1 MPARTLDTRVKHL
14 ASEESKYTIVV
25 IVIKNKNS
33 NNDCHHGV
41 PYSRCT
47 WSGLLLQPGTAAGQ
61 GEWARRTPPG
71 GAGPAAQC
79 SAGGCAPRPAP
90 PSPLRLRIRRP
101 GRVYGLPVARACLL
115 GLGSHLA
122 GKTGETKLPRVRF
135 IPDKTASF
143 ERDKTSFPDVPRDQS
158 QPPVN
163 IQNLFLDHRVQKR
176 VTTISTTKTSSK
188 HVYWHI
194 PETATGSIFFP
205 KCRSAS
211 SRVFGKVTSKME
223 SSRKSEEPLKIT
235 NIYANILK
243 EILILSSEFS
253 KLPSVPSSVPTPKLK
268 EVHSDQFL
276 QKSSTY
282 TFKQPLLRLS
292 ATVPIPVPRTIPV
305 KAESQQSDRLQC
317 RTVTLNINDFPG
329 PIFIPM
335 PVLPRKPLR
344 QSVIESRV
352 TEYEHVESVPKQS
365 MLSVCEGSIK
375 SRKIETSVAHI
386 VHGEG
391 FKTVVATCY
400 ETVTA
405 MTNLA
410 IVNCQIHGRN
420 ALNLKGF
427 FLLNCPDLTPL
438 AFQLIYLNLSYN
450 NICYFPT
457 EIFCLKNLQIL
468 NLRNNPIKKIPSTIR
483 QLKFLRTFNIAFNLI
498 TTLPPG
504 LFCLFNLEELDIS
517 YNSIAFIP
525 NEIQKLRSLE
535 KLIVDGNELTSF
547 PHAILKLNLKK
558 ILFENNFTHPSFWK
572 ENSMNSPQRLT
583 QLTSLFFL
591 KNNLHKYY
599 NVIPVEIQKLL
610 KCTSRCEWCRGP
622 MFGEG
627 FRIIRSCNIF
637 GVTQFPVIFYVCS
650 SSCYRKV
657 KESNFV
663 FDNVPGK
670 RISLNSELTNHTVIY
685 ESHFKSH

>member
-1 MPARTLDTRVKHL
+1 MQNHPQ
-14 ASEESKYTIVV
+14 
-25 IVIKNKNS
+25 
-33 NNDCHHGV
+33 
-41 PYSRCT
+41 
-47 WSGLLLQPGTAAGQ
+47 LL
-61 GEWARRTPPG
+61 
-71 GAGPAAQC
+71 
-79 SAGGCAPRPAP
+79 
-90 PSPLRLRIRRP
+90 RRP
-101 GRVYGLPVARACLL
+101 LPPNLPKLSLCQKKAR
-115 GLGSHLA
+115 A

-163 IQNLFLDHRVQKR
+163 IQNLFLDHRVQKT
-176 VTTISTTKTSSK
+176 VTTISTTKKSSK

-211 SRVFGKVTSKME
+211 SRVFGKETSKME

-235 NIYANILK
+235 NIYANTLK

-253 KLPSVPSSVPTPKLK
+253 KLPRAPSSVPTPKLK

-282 TFKQPLLRLS
+282 SFKQPPLRLS

-305 KAESQQSDRLQC
+305 KAERQQSDRLQC

-329 PIFIPM
+329 PIFIPA

-375 SRKIETSVAHI
+375 SRKTKTSVAHI
-386 VHGEG
+386 VHGKG

-468 NLRNNPIKKIPSTIR
+468 NLRNNPIKEIPSTIQ

-558 ILFENNFTHPSFWK
+558 ILFENNFTHPSLWK

-591 KNNLHKYY
+591 KNNLYKYY

-610 KCTSRCEWCRGP
+610 KCTSQCEWCHGP

-627 FRIIRSCNIF
+627 FHIIRSCNIF
-637 GVTQFPVIFYVCS
+637 EVTQFPVIFYVCS

-670 RISLNSELTNHTVIY
+670 RISLNPELMNHTVIY